1 MSFFKTARCAIV
13 ATFLY
18 GLLAA
23 APALAADELL
33 VYVFAGD
40 VPAAGTEVQL
50 DQSIVGKTSEDGSL
64 LVDISGQGTHIV
76 TVEANGGAIT
86 ARFVSS
92 AGQLVDA
99 VVQLESGETFVDVY
113 GQTESNMERK
123 SATEGTLNIRVLQG
137 DSVATNE
144 SIYIAGLGAS
154 MTTNSSGEASITLP
168 RGRYRTQVAEK
179 TANLRVVGGL
189 TRSVVLKIDE
199 SAMMMQV
206 AAPTL
211 EEVIVIASFDPA
223 GLELSERDTTNIVDT
238 C

>member
-23 APALAADELL
+23 APTLAADELL

-50 DQSIVGKTSEDGSL
+50 DQTIVGKTSEDGSL

-86 ARFVSS
+86 ARFVSR

-99 VVQLESGETFVDVY
+99 VVQLELTGAPLLRALS
-113 GQTESNMERK
+113 
-123 SATEGTLNIRVLQG
+123 QG
-137 DSVATNE
+137 LDNW
-144 SIYIAGLGAS
+144 S
-154 MTTNSSGEASITLP
+154 M
-168 RGRYRTQVAEK
+168 
-179 TANLRVVGGL
+179 
-189 TRSVVLKIDE
+189 RSCSLK
-199 SAMMMQV
+199 
-206 AAPTL
+206 
-211 EEVIVIASFDPA
+211 
-223 GLELSERDTTNIVDT
+223 R
-238 C
+238 